1 MAFLADH
8 YLWTKGL
15 HIVFVIA
22 WMAGLLMAPR
32 LRIYQLGSA
41 PGDPLFEQMR
51 QASARLKKI
60 ILTPSM
66 IIVWVLGLTMVW
78 LNPGLLAAG
87 WFHVKLLLVVLL
99 SGAHGWFS
107 VIGRQVDSGT
117 STVPEKRLRLFNEV
131 PFLLMIPVVFLAVLK
146 PF

>member
-8 YLWTKGL
+8 YLWIKSL

-41 PGDPLFEQMR
+41 PGEPLFEQMR
-51 QASARLKKI
+51 EASARLKRI

-66 IIVWVLGLTMVW
+66 VIVWVLGLTMVW
-78 LNPGLLAAG
+78 VNPSLLTAG

-117 STVPEKRLRLFNEV
+117 SKVPEKRLRLFNEV
-131 PFLLMIPVVFLAVLK
+131 PFLLMIPVVFLAILK

>member
-8 YLWTKGL
+8 YLWIKSL
-15 HIVFVIA
+15 HIIFVIA

-32 LRIYQLGSA
+32 LRIYQLSSA
-41 PGDPLFEQMR
+41 PGELLFEQMR
-51 QASARLKKI
+51 DASARLKRI

-66 IIVWVLGLTMVW
+66 VIVWVLGLSMVW
-78 LNPGLLAAG
+78 LNPGLLTAG

-99 SGAHGWFS
+99 SGVHGWFS

-117 STVPEKRLRLFNEV
+117 RRVPEKRLRLFNEV
-131 PFLLMIPVVFLAVLK
+131 PFLLMLPVVFLAVLK